1 MQQVIALL
9 TLSEAADACVQPF
22 LEAFLTGAPLPRARA
37 RVCVPALLRAP
48 KPHLQM
54 RSSHTRVLM
63 RCLHACLRAA
73 CAAGTDAAAEAS
85 WAPAAAA
92 AAAAASRP
100 GGAPL
105 FVAAPRSRCRFTLL
119 RAHPSDLLSCLEAVK
134 CADLLLVVQPAGA
147 PGDVSPAGAAA
158 LPALRALGLP
168 PALGAIC
175 FAGDAAAAAA
185 PKARAAAR
193 KAAEGALLGALG
205 VMEPRALPAD
215 AGTDAA
221 EFLRALAG
229 VRTVQ
234 PPWRALRPYV
244 LAHDIQF
251 IPDAAADSGATG
263 TLLVSGY
270 IRGAPLCADQL
281 GYLPGIGEFQFEAIE
296 AAEEPAFVGAP
307 VARPRKAG
315 GTADMEC
322 EGADGS
328 AAPLGLGLDGLSAA
342 LSTPQRD
349 TQESLQRENI
359 PDPLAGEQTW
369 PTEDEMADAAA
380 ATARAAAGGAGG
392 AGGRRRMVRRPK
404 GMSDYQAAWIPE
416 SSSDVEE
423 EEEDGGRGRGGGGGG
438 DAMHDDDD
446 DAADAAAAADDDDD
460 DDEEELLEEDE
471 MTQDE
476 AMAAAR
482 HDSERRLALRR
493 AGAAAEAAE
502 QEEFPDE
509 VDTPLDV
516 RASVRFARYRGLKSL
531 RTSAWDPYESLPA
544 DYSRIFAFQSF
555 SRTRRRALA
564 AAAAPPGAP
573 GVPPGACVRARLAR
587 VPAAAAAAFAAAAAT
602 SPAVLLGLLQHEAKL
617 SVCHVALTK
626 TPSFAPPLR
635 SKAPLAALHIGFRR
649 LLDARPIYS
658 QDGRGDKFKYERFLR
673 PGAPTVAS
681 MFAPIAFGPAPVLA
695 FASAAEENADAMGEA
710 APGGAVALAA
720 SGTLRPADPERVILK
735 RAVITGYP
743 HKIHK
748 KKAVIRFMFHSP
760 EDVRWFRPLELWT
773 KYGRHGRIRE
783 PLGTHGSMKAAFDG
797 VLQQRDTVCASL
809 YKRVFPKLP
818 PAA

>member
-1 MQQVIALL
+1 V
-9 TLSEAADACVQPF
+9 
-22 LEAFLTGAPLPRARA
+22 
-37 RVCVPALLRAP
+37 
-48 KPHLQM
+48 
-54 RSSHTRVLM
+54 RS
-63 RCLHACLRAA
+63 RAA
-73 CAAGTDAAAEAS
+73 CAAGTEAAADAS
-85 WAPAAAA
+85 WAPSAAAA
-92 AAAAASRP
+92 AARA

-105 FVAAPRSRCRFTLL
+105 CVAVPRQRARFTLL
-119 RAHPSDLLSCLEAVK
+119 RAHPADLLSCLEAIK
-134 CADLLLVVQPAGA
+134 CADLLIVLQPANA
-147 PGDVSPAGAAA
+147 PGDVAPAALAA

-175 FAGDAAAAAA
+175 FAGCDAATAAAAGA

-193 KAAEGALLGALG
+193 KAAEGALIGALG
-205 VMEPRALPAD
+205 ITEPRALPAD
-215 AGTDAA
+215 AGADAA
-221 EFLRALAG
+221 EFLRALCG
-229 VRTVQ
+229 VRTAQ
-234 PPWRALRPYV
+234 PPWRALRPYL
-244 LAHDIQF
+244 LAQDIQF
-251 IPDAAADSGATG
+251 IPDADVAAGAAGTDAMG
-263 TLLVSGY
+263 TLVVSGY
-270 IRGAPLCADQL
+270 VRGAPLCADQL
-281 GYLPGIGEFQFEAIE
+281 GYLPGIGEFQFDSIE
-296 AAEEPAFVGAP
+296 ASPEPAFVNASAPRQRKPGA
-307 VARPRKAG
+307 A
-315 GTADMEC
+315 ADMDC
-322 EGADGS
+322 ENADG
-328 AAPLGLGLDGLSAA
+328 AAAATTALGLDGLSGV
-342 LSTPQRD
+342 LSTPRPD

-380 ATARAAAGGAGG
+380 ATARAASGAG

-423 EEEDGGRGRGGGGGG
+423 EEEGGGGDGDAFGQGGFGGGGGGGGGGSGRGRGGGGGG
-438 DAMHDDDD
+438 DAMADEEE
-446 DAADAAAAADDDDD
+446 DAADADDDDEEE
-460 DDEEELLEEDE
+460 EEELLEEDE

-493 AGAAAEAAE
+493 AGAAAEAE

-544 DYSRIFAFQSF
+544 DYARIFAFQSF

-564 AAAAPPGAP
+564 AAAAPPGAAA
-573 GVPPGACVRARLAR
+573 VHPGACVRACLAR
-587 VPAAAAAAFAAAAAT
+587 VPAAAAAAFLAAAAT

-617 SVCHVALTK
+617 SVCHLSLTK
-626 TPSFAPPLR
+626 SPAFAAPLR
-635 SKAPLAALHIGFRR
+635 SKAPLAAVHIGFRR
-649 LLDARPIYS
+649 LASARPIYS
-658 QDGRGDKFKYERFLR
+658 ADGSGDKFKFERFLR

-681 MFAPIAFGPAPVLA
+681 LYAPITYGPAPVLA
-695 FASAAEENADAMGEA
+695 FAPSSEEDEA
-710 APGGAVALAA
+710 SPLMLAA
-720 SGTLRPADPERVILK
+720 SGTLRPADPERIVLK

-783 PLGTHGSMKAAFDG
+783 PLGTHGSLKAAFDG